1 MDEDL
6 GDSCGLILRL
16 LAQVLLY
23 FNRLID
29 GGKML
34 TLPYK
39 GLDASSDGYDDDNSL
54 GSWFRLGSRDVVTMA
69 QPQVS

>member
-1 MDEDL
+1 MGE
-6 GDSCGLILRL
+6 
-16 LAQVLLY
+16 
-23 FNRLID
+23 
-29 GGKML
+29 KML

>member
-1 MDEDL
+1 MFNSGSSFGKSANSSGDRLQPCKQMDEDL

-29 GGKML
+29 GGKNANL
-34 TLPYK
+34 AIQRP
-39 GLDASSDGYDDDNSL
+39 GC
-54 GSWFRLGSRDVVTMA
+54 
-69 QPQVS
+69 